1 MDDDLARR
9 LAALRNEYESRSRT
23 PTTTLPRPSSSPPKT
38 PKTEVSDELTA
49 RFEKIRLTPGST
61 KSSSVKELKK
71 EYEDILS
78 ESKTQE
84 IFNAL
89 SSNQDFW
96 DTEDLHEEM
105 DEVDLL
111 LAEAKA
117 YIPSPSGAPKDINGA
132 KNTPPE
138 DLSVLPDWLHS
149 DTLHPVAT
157 TEEEEEA
164 NILQQIRDEIDF
176 ERANGIT
183 TPPGPPPP
191 PEPAEP
197 GEAAPE
203 VDESLFKRFEA
214 LGGLELPT
222 VPKVEPGAKP
232 KPHPTVV
239 RPGDDETDTW
249 CCICNDDAEY
259 KCSGCENDIY
269 CASCLYESHT
279 GPDAG
284 YEERRHKWTKY
295 TKPKRRLAAA

>member
-1 MDDDLARR
+1 MDDDLAR
-9 LAALRNEYESRSRT
+9 SSSCT
-23 PTTTLPRPSSSPPKT
+23 PTTTIPQASISPLKT
-38 PKTEVSDELTA
+38 PKAEVSDELTA
-49 RFEKIRLTPGST
+49 RFEKIRLAPGST
-61 KSSSVKELKK
+61 KSPPAKELRR

-89 SSNQDFW
+89 TSDQELW
-96 DTEDLHEEM
+96 DTGEDLHEDM
-105 DEVDLL
+105 DEADFL

-117 YIPSPSGAPKDINGA
+117 YVPSPSKAPKGNDGA
-132 KNTPPE
+132 QNTPPE
-138 DLSVLPDWLHS
+138 DPSALPDWLRS
-149 DTLHPVAT
+149 DSLHPAAT
-157 TEEEEEA
+157 TEEEEA
-164 NILQQIRDEIDF
+164 HILQQIRDEIDF

-183 TPPGPPPP
+183 TSPEPSSSPG
-191 PEPAEP
+191 PAEP
-197 GEAAPE
+197 GETAPE

-214 LGGLELPT
+214 LGGLELPA

-232 KPHPTVV
+232 RPYPTAAK
-239 RPGDDETDTW
+239 PGDDEIDTW

-295 TKPKRRLAAA
+295 TKPKKRLAAA